1 MNVAA
6 ARELPPDRQ
15 QANRKAIR
23 LEYITIAYLLSAI
36 FFIYITLGSSQAM
49 KTAWFEDILSI
60 VPALAFLIATRFR
73 DRQPNKEF
81 PYGYHRVIS
90 IAFLCASVALTAM
103 GLFLL
108 YEAITKL
115 IAAEHPP
122 VGVVQLFGHQ
132 IWLGWLMIPAL
143 LWSAIP
149 AMILGRVKIPL
160 ARQLHDKVLF
170 ADAKMNK
177 ADWLT
182 ATAAIVGVL
191 GIAFGLWW
199 LDPLAA
205 ALISLDILHDGFT
218 NLREVVKDLMDS
230 RPTSI
235 DHKQV
240 DPLPQRVETELK
252 GLSWVKDAQVRMRE
266 DGHVFFGEAFVIPSD
281 DRSLVSKV
289 STAVTEMKK
298 LDWRLQDLVI
308 MPVSELP
315 DEPPEPSETE

>member
-1 MNVAA
+1 MSVVE

-15 QANRKAIR
+15 QANKRAIR

-36 FFIYITLGSSQAM
+36 FFIYLTLGSSQAM
-49 KTAWFEDILSI
+49 RTAWFEDILSLI
-60 VPALAFLIATRFR
+60 PALAFLVATRFR
-73 DRQPNKEF
+73 DKRPSEEF

-90 IAFLCASVALTAM
+90 IAFLCASVALFVM
-103 GLFLL
+103 GFFLL
-108 YEAITKL
+108 YESITKL

-122 VGVVQLFGHQ
+122 IGVVQLFGHQ

-143 LWSAIP
+143 VWSAIP
-149 AMILGRVKIPL
+149 AVILGRKKIPL

-182 ATAAIVGVL
+182 ASAAIVGVL

-205 ALISLDILHDGFT
+205 AVISLDILHDGFT
-218 NLREVVKDLMDS
+218 NVREVVKDLMDS
-230 RPTSI
+230 HPTSI
-235 DHKQV
+235 DHEQV
-240 DPLPQRVETELK
+240 DPLPARVQTELK
-252 GLSWVKDAQVRMRE
+252 RLPWVQDARVRMRE
-266 DGHVFFGEAFVIPSD
+266 DGHVFFGEAFVVASD
-281 DRSLVSKV
+281 ERGLVSKV
-289 STAVTEMKK
+289 NAAVDEMKK

-308 MPVSELP
+308 MPVSKFPQQTE
-315 DEPPEPSETE
+315 DASETE

>member
-1 MNVAA
+1 MSTVAQ
-6 ARELPPDRQ
+6 RELPPDRQ
-15 QANRKAIR
+15 LVNKRAIR
-23 LEYITIAYLLSAI
+23 LEYISIAYLISAV
-36 FFIYITLGSSQAM
+36 FFIYLTLGSSQAM

-60 VPALAFLIATRFR
+60 IPAAAFLIATRFR
-73 DRQPNKEF
+73 DKPPTQQF

-90 IAFLCASVALTAM
+90 IAFLCASVALFAM
-103 GLFLL
+103 GFFLL
-108 YEAITKL
+108 YESITKL

-122 VGVVQLFGHQ
+122 IGVVQLFGHQ

-143 LWSAIP
+143 IWSAVP
-149 AMILGRVKIPL
+149 AVILGRMKLPL
-160 ARQLHDKVLF
+160 ASQLHDKVLF

-218 NLREVVKDLMDS
+218 NVKEVIQDLMDS

-240 DPLPQRVETELK
+240 DPLPARVETELK
-252 GLSWVKDAQVRMRE
+252 KLPWVGDARVRMRE
-266 DGHVFFGEAFVIPSD
+266 DGHVFFGEAFVVASD
-281 DRSLVSKV
+281 ERGLVGKV
-289 STAVTEMKK
+289 ESAVEEMKK

-308 MPVSELP
+308 MPVGELP
-315 DEPPEPSETE
+315 DRPSEPSETE